1 MVGRFS
7 WLNVRDRGAFVRLTG
22 VLFLVYLATGL
33 WSPLLAVYTR
43 SLGADTVQIGL
54 VLATFQ
60 ATSLASQY
68 WWGRLS
74 DRLGRRKPL
83 LLLGAAGLGAAYLCI
98 ASVDHYGW
106 LFAARALEGVA
117 LAAYSIG
124 SLALIGDLLE
134 DQAGR
139 GRLMGI
145 YRMFGSLA
153 FSIAALS
160 GGWLADTF
168 GLRVPLFAAAGCY
181 ILACALGVRIAERP
195 ATTDDGRPMADAGRP
210 TAGGYGGRAGGHDGG
225 HRGAALQ
232 GGLAG
237 SRSGTLWVVLGSI
250 ASALPVD
257 SRARRG
263 LWSFLGLIFTW
274 TFATGAVISLWPV
287 YMTTIG
293 YSQTAIGGLWALAAL
308 GEAPYMLLAG
318 HLSDRWGRK
327 WVMLVGMA
335 LMSGVF
341 LAYTLSPV
349 FAWLVGAQMVRSL
362 AYACFE
368 APALLYATELGL
380 RQQRGRLAGMYYSAS
395 GLGSILGSAAGG
407 GAAQQL
413 GMPLMFQG
421 VVMLML
427 AAVAV
432 AARVMPRLRPP
443 ESNIVPAMRDGRRL
457 KIEDRR

>member
-1 MVGRFS
+1 MVHRIS
-7 WLNVRDRGAFVRLTG
+7 SLNVRNRGAFVRLTG

-43 SLGADTVQIGL
+43 SLGANAAQIGL

-60 ATSLASQY
+60 ATSLASQF

-83 LLLGAAGLGAAYLCI
+83 LLLGTGGLGVAYLGI
-98 ASVDHYGW
+98 ASVDQYRW

-134 DQAGR
+134 DQASR
-139 GRLMGI
+139 GRLMGT

-160 GGWLADTF
+160 GGWLADQF
-168 GLRVPLFAAAGCY
+168 SLRVPLYAAAGCY
-181 ILACALGVRIAERP
+181 VLACVLGSRIKERR
-195 ATTDDGRPMADAGRP
+195 ATTDHRPPTSDHRP
-210 TAGGYGGRAGGHDGG
+210 AIAN
-225 HRGAALQ
+225 
-232 GGLAG
+232 AG
-237 SRSGTLWVVLGSI
+237 SRSSVLSSI
-250 ASALPVD
+250 ASALPAD
-257 SRARRG
+257 ALARRA
-263 LWSFLGLIFTW
+263 LWSFLGLIFIW
-274 TFATGAVISLWPV
+274 MFSFGAVISLWPV
-287 YMTTIG
+287 YMNTIG

-308 GEAPYMLLAG
+308 GEVPCLLLAG
-318 HLSDRWGRK
+318 HLSDSWGRK
-327 WVMLVGMA
+327 WVMLMGMG

-341 LAYTLSPV
+341 LAYTLSSA

-368 APALLYATELGL
+368 APSLLYATELGL

-395 GLGSILGSAAGG
+395 GVGAIVGSAAGG
-407 GAAQQL
+407 ATAQQI

-421 VVMLML
+421 VVAIML
-427 AAVAV
+427 ATVAIM
-432 AARVMPRLRPP
+432 AKVMPRLRPSAP
-443 ESNIVPAMRDGRRL
+443 EPAGVPVMRDA
-457 KIEDRR
+457 